1 MLFGHCGQNK
11 EGKRRKA
18 KKIPTV
24 GQTAIC
30 NHARIIV
37 RWLLTI
43 TMLLALLPGMLCAAN
58 NARSAEIPPEAMAL
72 HAKLTPRV
80 QPSVRTW
87 IDEQAKRL
95 SQGQMDEG
103 SLHTGILNRFT
114 GQPIKTGD
122 VEAIKFLTQI
132 QAIRYMDGD
141 IREMNGKLKS
151 IEEQKRELRA
161 KISRQEADSKVAKRK
176 PMSDDLKG
184 KLDGMNEISEM
195 TSLHLQM
202 TMDRRSKFV
211 ETLSNIMKKVGT
223 TMEAITQKLK

>member
-1 MLFGHCGQNK
+1 M
-11 EGKRRKA
+11 RKA

-24 GQTAIC
+24 GQTPIW

-37 RWLLTI
+37 RWFLTM

-58 NARSAEIPPEAMAL
+58 TARSADIPPEAMAL
-72 HAKLTPRV
+72 HARLTPKV
-80 QPSVRTW
+80 QPSVRMW

-141 IREMNGKLKS
+141 IREMNGKLRS
-151 IEEQKRELRA
+151 IEDQKRELRA
-161 KISRQEADSKVAKRK
+161 KISRQKVGSNVTQLK
-176 PMSDDLKG
+176 PMSDDLKV
-184 KLDGMNEISEM
+184 KLDGMNEMSEM
-195 TSLHLQM
+195 TSLRLQM
-202 TMDRRSKFV
+202 TMDRRSKFI

-223 TMEAITQKLK
+223 TMDTITQNLK